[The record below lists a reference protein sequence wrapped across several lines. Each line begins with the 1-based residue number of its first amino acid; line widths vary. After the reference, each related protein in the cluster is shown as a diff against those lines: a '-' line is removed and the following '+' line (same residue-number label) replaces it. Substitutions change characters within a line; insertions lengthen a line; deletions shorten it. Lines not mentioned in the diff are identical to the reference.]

1 MLRGPQRACAGYRSL
16 LDRIDD
22 VVDGDFVVRIYS
34 RILELC
40 VFLGEIFRLFF
51 SLLLPPVPM

>member
-1 MLRGPQRACAGYRSL
+1 
-16 LDRIDD
+16 